1 VRNAAPPL
9 SHPENFNPLSYA
21 RFIIQLILM
30 MTWHSDDER
39 SIERQTLEHRHEFG
53 FGEKAT
59 SNSRP
64 ANAGEVAASTLV
76 EKPFTGL
83 HCPSPV
89 PDDSRF
95 S

>member
-1 VRNAAPPL
+1 MLRPSFESLFHRSWGTPCNGNEVRNAAPPI

-21 RFIIQLILM
+21 RFIIQLIL

-59 SNSRP
+59 S
-64 ANAGEVAASTLV
+64 
-76 EKPFTGL
+76 K
-83 HCPSPV
+83 
-89 PDDSRF
+89 
-95 S
+95 